1 MPKPVPHLRRWA
13 PAVLLGILAALA
25 AWPGPDVQ
33 AQERGGYRYS
43 GEPARKR
50 QTPLGPVM
58 ILGSRQG
65 GRARMVGDDLQVD
78 AALAR
83 RYELLEEIEVVGDVH
98 VVTDSFTLDTDSLRI
113 YERRDEGHA
122 FGSVR
127 VESLDGL
134 LATGDR
140 AIYKQATDWL
150 ALMGR
155 ARVIDN
161 GVVVSGDSIVYDRP
175 TQLTEAF
182 GQVRVVDEV
191 AGTVVTGEHGR
202 FDRRTGIAVVDSVP
216 ELTSRQEEGPDIRV
230 VSRWMS
236 FNRPLG
242 HSRAVGDVE
251 FRQGTTAADA
261 DTADFYGRDILV
273 LTGTPRVERDR
284 RVMTGD
290 RIDIHYVQQKLR
302 YIEVMGNAR
311 LVDSTP
317 DTLGA
322 EFSSIPLENVL
333 EGDTLEV
340 YLDEDEIKRTYVRGN
355 SRSVYLPEDQEA
367 SVSVNEVSGNSIDI
381 TFSDRQVDQVK
392 VEGNV
397 EGIYRF
403 LDRPGRAARTEL
415 DSLAAEA
422 GVDTSL
428 TATVDSLRT
437 ALTDFASSANSV
449 SYDGAATTFE
459 VQDGFIHVSGD
470 ARIQYDTLTLTSDTV
485 HYDTANQEMLAEGNP
500 LLVDGDSE
508 LVGDRMGY
516 LFDAKTG
523 AVGDGATRFDDGFY
537 YGRHIRRPD
546 KETLLVDGGTYTTC
560 DLAEP
565 HYHFE
570 ARKMKLK
577 LGERV
582 VARQVVFKVSNL
594 PLMVFPFYFKSLD
607 SGRHSGILFPNVNL
621 GVSSREGRYIR
632 DFGYYWATNDYTDF
646 RFEIDYNER
655 RDATFTL
662 ENRYNVRYGMSGNA
676 RFDYLRRFSDT
687 QTGDRW
693 KLVASH
699 NQPELWEVWSAR
711 ADINLSSSKLENN
724 NLGSQNPNQLIDTQL
739 RSTGSLSRSFD
750 NGARVSLSF
759 SRTQTVNA
767 EDEDPDT
774 NNELY
779 SQSLPGLRLSFKTRP
794 LLPPLRSGEEGNPAA
809 NVLRDIQFSQS
820 YSGQWQRNKRE
831 VTLSDDVNVSG
842 RYGLNYSPKGR
853 IGPFVYSAGT
863 NFSNRYSWMR
873 DQEFLA
879 ADGVVPRDGSGGG
892 VPLPPGLEEGD
903 PAMEVVE
910 TESENQ
916 MSLSFSNTLR
926 TDLYGI
932 FRTNLGPLTGVKH
945 KVSWSTTHNF
955 SPAIRD
961 QQVRSQRFSFS
972 LTNELSVKLR
982 GEPPKPGSGPEGR
995 EAAEGGGTGIHEAG
1009 EIEPPGRSQERKID
1023 QMVRW
1028 SLSSG
1033 FNPEAEPDRQ
1043 WSDIQSSLLL
1053 RSPLPQV
1060 SDLQINQ
1067 TFDAYNFDVIRT
1079 PLSTNVRVG
1088 GNLDLG
1094 GTLRQRE
1101 EAKNAVIDRLSP
1113 AAEDSSTTDPGNA
1126 WWEEDDRDR
1135 RDSAFSD
1142 PRFTEGSDRN
1152 AIPWSLNTR
1161 VSVTRTLNQTTGE
1174 VTTRSNISG
1183 GASVRLPGQWSFSWN
1198 AGFDAEAGEF
1208 TNQFWSLRRDLHN
1221 WTLEFNRG
1229 TADGTDFGFR
1239 LYLRDIPDLEVTRGD
1254 RNAGDVWRRLGQ

>member
-1 MPKPVPHLRRWA
+1 MSNPPPRLRRWI
-13 PAVLLGILAALA
+13 PAVLALVLAAVA
-25 AWPGPDVQ
+25 AWPGPGVQ

-65 GRARMVGDDLQVD
+65 GRATMVGDDLSIEG
-78 AALAR
+78 ALAR

-113 YERRDEGHA
+113 YERTDEGHA
-122 FGSVR
+122 FGKVR

-140 AIYKQATDWL
+140 AIYRQTDDWL

-155 ARVIDN
+155 ARVIDA
-161 GVVVSGDSIVYDRP
+161 GVMVAGDSITYDRAS
-175 TQLTEAF
+175 QITEAF
-182 GQVRVVDEV
+182 GDVRVVDEV
-191 AGTVVTGEHGR
+191 AETVVTGEHGR
-202 FDRRTGIAVVDSVP
+202 FDRRSGLAVVDSVP
-216 ELTSRQEEGPDIRV
+216 ELTSRSEGGQPIHV
-230 VSRWMS
+230 LSRWMS
-236 FNRPLG
+236 FHRPLG
-242 HSRAVGDVE
+242 HSRAVGDVR
-251 FRQGTTAADA
+251 FRQGTTAATA
-261 DTADFYGRDILV
+261 DTADFLGRDILV
-273 LTGTPRVERDR
+273 LTGDPRVERDR
-284 RVMTGD
+284 RVMTGN
-290 RIDIHYVQQKLR
+290 RIDIHYVEQKLR
-302 YIEVMGNAR
+302 RIEVLGNAR

-333 EGDTLEV
+333 QGDTLEV
-340 YLDEDEIKRTYVRGN
+340 YIDDGEIRRTYVRGN
-355 SRSVYLPEDQEA
+355 SRSVYLPEDQRA
-367 SVSVNEVSGNSIDI
+367 TVSVNEVSGETIDI
-381 TFSDRQVDQVK
+381 TFEGGQVDEVK
-392 VEGNV
+392 VLGNV
-397 EGIYRF
+397 DGLYRF
-403 LDRPGRAARTEL
+403 LDRPRPADRNQL

-428 TATVDSLRT
+428 VATVDSLRT
-437 ALTDFASSANSV
+437 SMTDFASAANSV
-449 SYDGAATTFE
+449 AYDGASTTFQ
-459 VQDGFIHVSGD
+459 VQDGMIHIDGQ
-470 ARIQYDTLTLTSDTV
+470 ARIRYDTLTLSSETV
-485 HYDTANQEMLAEGNP
+485 HYDTTRQEMLAEGAP

-523 AVGDGATRFDDGFY
+523 AVGEGATRFDDGFY
-537 YGRHIRRPD
+537 YGKHIRRPD
-546 KETLLVDGGTYTTC
+546 KETLLVTGGTYTTC
-560 DLAEP
+560 DLADP

-582 VARQVVFKVSNL
+582 VARQVVFKVSNI

-632 DFGYYWATNDYTDF
+632 DIGYYWATNDYTDF
-646 RFEIDYNER
+646 QFELDYNER
-655 RDATFTL
+655 QDATFTI

-699 NQPELWEVWSAR
+699 NQPELWDVWSAR
-711 ADINLSSSKLENN
+711 ADVNLSSSKLENN

-750 NGARVSLSF
+750 NGARVSLSA

-767 EDEDPDT
+767 EDDDPET
-774 NNELY
+774 NEVLY
-779 SQSLPGLRLSFKTRP
+779 TQSLPGLTLSFKTRP
-794 LLPPLRSGEEGNPAA
+794 VLPPLRPGEQGNPLA
-809 NVLRDIQFSQS
+809 NILRDMQFSQS
-820 YSGQWQRNKRE
+820 YSGQWERDRRE
-831 VTLSDDVNVSG
+831 VSLTDELNASG
-842 RYGLNYSPKGR
+842 RYGLNYSPQGR

-863 NFSNRYSWMR
+863 NFSNRYRWER
-873 DQEFLA
+873 TQEELA
-879 ADGVVPRDGSGGG
+879 AEAADLRGGSGGG
-892 VPLPPGLEEGD
+892 VPLPPGLDEGT
-903 PAMEVVE
+903 AGGEVVE
-910 TESENQ
+910 TDSENQ
-916 MSLSFSNTLR
+916 VSLSFSNTLR
-926 TDLYGI
+926 TDLYGL

-945 KVSWSTTHNF
+945 KVSWSTTHSF

-982 GEPPKPGSGPEGR
+982 AKEPLPDQFGTVGSEGADQDSGPK
-995 EAAEGGGTGIHEAG
+995 
-1009 EIEPPGRSQERKID
+1009 ERKID

-1033 FNPEAEPDRQ
+1033 FNPEADPDRQ
-1043 WSDIQSSLLL
+1043 WSDIQSNLLL
-1053 RSPLPQV
+1053 RSPLPQI

-1067 TFDAYNFDVIRT
+1067 TYDAYTFDVTRT
-1079 PLSTNVRVG
+1079 TLSTNVRVG
-1088 GNLDLG
+1088 GTLDLG

-1101 EAKNAVIDRLSP
+1101 ETRNAVIERLSP
-1113 AAEDSSTTDPGNA
+1113 AAEDSTDVDPGN
-1126 WWEEDDRDR
+1126 EEWDEYDVDR
-1135 RDSAFSD
+1135 RDRAFSD
-1142 PRFTEGSDRN
+1142 PRFTEGTDRN
-1152 AIPWSLNTR
+1152 AIPWNLNTR
-1161 VSVTRTLNQTTGE
+1161 VSITRTLNSATGE

-1229 TADGTDFGFR
+1229 TAAGDDFGFR

-1254 RNAGDVWRRLGQ
+1254 RNSGDVWRRLGQ